1 MENRIESVKNKVVDV
16 ELHVEDFATIVQEEF
31 DDLGVEVTVNE
42 VEDFPENMM
51 SVNGYFNAYE
61 YDLKENIELALI
73 VADEDG
79 TININTDSWN
89 FLQHQ
94 MRQTLEHEMIHREQ
108 VTERDGLVVM
118 PVYDDNMGKEEKR
131 IVYLSDPDEIG
142 AYANDIVLDLLRTY
156 TNFGAGQIL
165 QTAELVTKNESP
177 ILYEYVELFGSDSD
191 IVKEI
196 TSLAMKRISN

>member
-196 TSLAMKRISN
+196 TSLSMKRISN

>member
-31 DDLGVEVTVNE
+31 DDLGVEVTVYE